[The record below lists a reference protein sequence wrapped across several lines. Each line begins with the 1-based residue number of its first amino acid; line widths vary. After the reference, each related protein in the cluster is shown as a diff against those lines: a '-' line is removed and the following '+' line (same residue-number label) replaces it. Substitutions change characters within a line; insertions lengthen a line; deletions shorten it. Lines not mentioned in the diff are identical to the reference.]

1 MTEAILFLVAG
12 LILLLLGSNF
22 LVSSTER
29 FSKTF
34 SISGFIASF
43 FLIGI
48 ATSAPEIFVSIESAI
63 MDQTILAIGN
73 AIGSNLS
80 NVAVVFAISLF
91 FIPVNTRSMY
101 LPSNTFLGMMI
112 LTLCMYLLIFFDGL
126 FDNVDAIILIVL
138 FLGILFFMQ
147 KTDNDVDSQSTEYDM
162 EFNLVKIIFSLLSGI
177 VLLVYGSDYFIQGAT
192 QIALFFG
199 ISSYVIGLTLTA
211 LGTSLPELA
220 ASIQSARKGRGDFI
234 VGNIIGSNIFNIAIA
249 MSIAGLINASVVKEE
264 EFTRDVALL
273 FLSSIVF
280 YIIIKSDK
288 FLIKTLYSGLLVI
301 TYLVYIFFILR

>member
-1 MTEAILFLVAG
+1 MIEAILFLVVG

-29 FSKTF
+29 FSNTF

-63 MDQTILAIGN
+63 LDQTILAIGN

-80 NVAVVFAISLF
+80 NVALVFAISTF

-101 LPSNTFLGMMI
+101 LPSNAFVGMMI

-126 FDNVDAIILIVL
+126 FDNVDSIILILL

-147 KTDNDVDSQSTEYDM
+147 KTDNNVDSQSTEYDM
-162 EFNLVKIIFSLLSGI
+162 KFNLIRIIFSLLSGV
-177 VLLVYGSDYFIQGAT
+177 VLLIYGSDYFIHGAT

-220 ASIQSARKGRGDFI
+220 TSIRSARKGRGDFI

-249 MSIAGLINASVVKEE
+249 MSVAGLINASAVQEE

-273 FLSSIVF
+273 FLSFIVF

-288 FLIKTLYSGLLVI
+288 ILIKTLYSGLLVI
-301 TYLVYIFFILR
+301 TYLVYIFFILG

>member
-1 MTEAILFLVAG
+1 MTEAILLLIAG
-12 LILLLLGSNF
+12 LILLLLGSNI

-29 FSKTF
+29 FSNTF
-34 SISGFIASF
+34 SISGFTASF

-63 MDQTILAIGN
+63 LDQTILAIGN

-80 NVAVVFAISLF
+80 NVALVFAISTF
-91 FIPVNTRSMY
+91 FIPVNTGSTY
-101 LPSNTFLGMMI
+101 LPSNAFVGMMI
-112 LTLCMYLLIFFDGL
+112 LTLSMYLLIFFDSL
-126 FDNVDAIILIVL
+126 FDNVDSIILIVL
-138 FLGILFFMQ
+138 FFGILFFMQ
-147 KTDNDVDSQSTEYDM
+147 KNDNDVNSQSTEYDM
-162 EFNLVKIIFSLLSGI
+162 EFNLIKIIFSLLSGI
-177 VLLVYGSDYFIQGAT
+177 VLLVYGSDYFIHGAT
-192 QIALFFG
+192 QVALFFG

-249 MSIAGLINASVVKEE
+249 MSIAGLISASTVNEE
-264 EFTRDVALL
+264 EFTRDVAIL

-288 FLIKTLYSGLLVI
+288 ILIKTLYSGLLVI
-301 TYLVYIFFILR
+301 TYFVYIFFILG

>member
-1 MTEAILFLVAG
+1 MIEAILLLAAG

-29 FSKTF
+29 FSNTY

-63 MDQTILAIGN
+63 SDQTILAIGN

-80 NVAVVFAISLF
+80 NVALVFAISTF
-91 FIPVNTRSMY
+91 FIPVNNRSMH
-101 LPSNTFLGMMI
+101 LPPNTFVSMMI
-112 LTLCMYLLIFFDGL
+112 LTLSMYLLIIFDGL
-126 FDNVDAIILIVL
+126 FNYLDAIILMVL
-138 FLGILFFMQ
+138 FLGSLFFMQ
-147 KTDNDVDSQSTEYDM
+147 KTDNDVGSPYVEYKM
-162 EFNLVKIIFSLLSGI
+162 EFNLIKIIFSLLSGI
-177 VLLVYGSDYFIQGAT
+177 VLLVYGSDYFIYAAT

-249 MSIAGLINASVVKEE
+249 MSIAGLINASAVGDGEL
-264 EFTRDVALL
+264 TRDVALL
-273 FLSSIVF
+273 LMSSLIF
-280 YIIIKSDK
+280 YLIIKSDK
-288 FLIKTLYSGLLVI
+288 ILIKTLYSGLLVI

>member
-22 LVSSTER
+22 LVNSTER
-29 FSKTF
+29 FSNTF

-43 FLIGI
+43 FLIGV

-63 MDQTILAIGN
+63 LDQTILAIGN

-80 NVAVVFAISLF
+80 NVALVFAISTF
-91 FIPVNTRSMY
+91 FIPVNTRSIY
-101 LPSNTFLGMMI
+101 LPSSAFVGMMI
-112 LTLCMYLLIFFDGL
+112 LTLTMYLLIFFDGL
-126 FDNVDAIILIVL
+126 FDNVDSIILIVL
-138 FLGILFFMQ
+138 FLGVLFFIQ
-147 KTDNDVDSQSTEYDM
+147 KNDNDVSQSTEYDM
-162 EFNLVKIIFSLLSGI
+162 EFNLIKIIFSLLSGI
-177 VLLVYGSDYFIQGAT
+177 VLLVYGSDYFIHGAT
-192 QIALFFG
+192 QVALFFG

-249 MSIAGLINASVVKEE
+249 MSIAGLINTSVVKEE

-273 FLSSIVF
+273 LLSSVVF

-288 FLIKTLYSGLLVI
+288 ILIKTLYSGLLVI